1 MPFGTQ
7 ILSVNDIIE
16 GILSN
21 WGKTRPKNGLG
32 PLNESL
38 IVDLKNHLKRGQ
50 YTDAFN
56 CFEELHRRSQSSIVY
71 HTKSHIYCAKIYRK
85 QSRWKGSLTQM
96 YLGLMAPYGTVRRR
110 MAGRMDGEE
119 NPQSLISYFLSQ
131 IDA

>member
-1 MPFGTQ
+1 MLFGTQ
-7 ILSVNDIIE
+7 ILSVNDLIE
-16 GILSN
+16 GLISN
-21 WGKTRPKNGLG
+21 WDKTQPPLGQRPLK
-32 PLNESL
+32 ESL
-38 IVDLKNHLKRGQ
+38 IVDLKKHLQTGA
-50 YTDAFN
+50 YGAAFN
-56 CFEELHRRSQSSIVY
+56 CFEELHHRSQNSILY

-119 NPQSLISYFLSQ
+119 NPPSLISYFLSQ